1 MWYPGQEQK
10 KEVVIGSECIM
21 GGQAHMPS
29 KNTFI
34 HFAQHFEDDDLNS
47 DINDEDEFCEINTSF
62 KRHLSAPAT
71 TLQRQRSSG
80 PSPTSQLGSKPPS
93 SFHMPKRID
102 SMHSIEAMHTIEAM
116 PTIDSLVSLEDSP
129 VLTTDSGKDDGPTDD
144 EDDGFSSSEPENDT
158 GLWRQETEQCWPT
171 YYAGSDNQV
180 VQIVQQ
186 PDGFW
191 PSRGPGSITA
201 PNQVDLAG
209 SKATQRWSD
218 VTDAPAP
225 ISPTSFTVGLGK
237 TSSGS
242 ETTTQVPA
250 NPMMAANAA
259 AEQWPGQ
266 QGYYVLVPI
275 PGYAGPSPVQDMSM
289 KPNRRNRRKGNSL
302 IDSAELER
310 QRKVTEQLM
319 SAQTVIDGPSAVSGE
334 QKVFQGNTSNTDTP
348 KFCAGCGGW
357 TEPHFKFCLFCGGPV
372 IKA

>member
-10 KEVVIGSECIM
+10 KEVVIGSECIA
-21 GGQAHMPS
+21 GAQAQMPS

-34 HFAQHFEDDDLNS
+34 HFAQTFEDDDLNS
-47 DINDEDEFCEINTSF
+47 DINDEDEFCEISTSF
-62 KRHLSAPAT
+62 QRHASSPAT
-71 TLQRQRSSG
+71 TLQRQRSCG
-80 PSPTSQLGSKPPS
+80 PSPKAQQLDLKQESP
-93 SFHMPKRID
+93 FH
-102 SMHSIEAMHTIEAM
+102 M

-144 EDDGFSSSEPENDT
+144 DDGFSTSEPENET

-171 YYAGSDNQV
+171 YYASSDNQLV
-180 VQIVQQ
+180 HIVQQ

-191 PSRGPGSITA
+191 PSRGPGSVAA
-201 PNQVDLAG
+201 PSQVDLAG
-209 SKATQRWSD
+209 GKATQRWSD
-218 VTDAPAP
+218 VTDAADGPA
-225 ISPTSFTVGLGK
+225 SSSHTSFTVGLGK

-242 ETTTQVPA
+242 NTTTQMPA
-250 NPMMAANAA
+250 NAVMTATAA

-275 PGYAGPSPVQDMSM
+275 PGYQGPSPVQDLSM

-310 QRKVTEQLM
+310 QRKLTEQNMAQQLQEHV
-319 SAQTVIDGPSAVSGE
+319 SNTFAGQTVTDGSTAVSGE
-334 QKVFQGNTSNTDTP
+334 QKAFQGNTSNADTQR
-348 KFCAGCGGW
+348 FCGGCGGW

-372 IKA
+372 AKS

>member
-21 GGQAHMPS
+21 SPAHMPS

-34 HFAQHFEDDDLNS
+34 HFAQTFEDDDLNS
-47 DINDEDEFCEINTSF
+47 DINDEDELYEIDTSF

-71 TLQRQRSSG
+71 ALRRQRSAG
-80 PSPTSQLGSKPPS
+80 PSPMSQLDLKTPPS
-93 SFHMPKRID
+93 FD
-102 SMHSIEAMHTIEAM
+102 M
-116 PTIDSLVSLEDSP
+116 PTIDSLVEFEESP
-129 VLTTDSGKDDGPTDD
+129 EGTTDSGKDDGPIDD
-144 EDDGFSSSEPENDT
+144 DDDAFSNSEPENET

-171 YYAGSDNQV
+171 YYAGSDNQL

-209 SKATQRWSD
+209 SKSTQRWSD

-225 ISPTSFTVGLGK
+225 ISNTSFTVGLGK

-242 ETTTQVPA
+242 NTTTQVPA

-275 PGYAGPSPVQDMSM
+275 PGHPGPSPMQDMSM

-310 QRKVTEQLM
+310 QRKVTEQNMAQQLQEQM
-319 SAQTVIDGPSAVSGE
+319 VSNTIAAQTVIDGPSVVAGE
-334 QKVFQGNTSNTDTP
+334 QTPFQGNTSNLDTP

-357 TEPHFKFCLFCGGPV
+357 TEPHFKFCLFCGVPV
-372 IKA
+372 VKA